1 MSPLVRSVPAV
12 LFVAALAGCS
22 GKGGQVGDF
31 TPPEA
36 NARKALEAAL
46 NHWKGGGQPGD
57 VPGTAPVVHVT
68 DSKWKAGQQLSSYEI
83 TGEEPV
89 TGSGPR
95 VFLVRLTPGKGAP
108 VETKYAVLGIDPLLV
123 YRDEDFQKLSG
134 AGK

>member
-1 MSPLVRSVPAV
+1 MKPIIRLLVVAVPL
-12 LFVAALAGCS
+12 LAAAGCS
-22 GKGGQVGDF
+22 SGKQVSDF

-57 VPGTAPVVHVT
+57 VPGTSPLVQVT
-68 DSKWKAGQQLSSYEI
+68 DSKWKAGQQLTAYEI

-89 TGSGPR
+89 AGAGPR
-95 VFLVRLTPGKGAP
+95 MFKVRLTPGKGEP
-108 VETKYAVLGIDPLLV
+108 VDTKYAVIGIDPLLV

-134 AGK
+134 TGK

>member
-1 MSPLVRSVPAV
+1 MSTHLRVALLATVTAV
-12 LFVAALAGCS
+12 AVGCS
-22 GKGGQVGDF
+22 SGKQVGDF

-57 VPGTAPVVHVT
+57 IPGTSPLVQVT
-68 DSKWKAGQQLSSYEI
+68 DSKWKAGQQLTAFEI

-89 TGSGPR
+89 AGSGPR
-95 VFLVRLTPGKGAP
+95 MFKVRLTPGKGAP
-108 VETKYAVLGIDPLLV
+108 VETKYAVIGIDPLLV

-134 AGK
+134 TGK

>member
-1 MSPLVRSVPAV
+1 MSPLLRTVPAV

-46 NHWKGGGQPGD
+46 THWQSGGQPGA
-57 VPGTAPVVHVT
+57 VPGTAPVVQVI
-68 DSKWKAGQQLSSYEI
+68 DSKWKAGQQLKSYEI

-95 VFLVRLTPGKGAP
+95 TFRVRLNTVKGPP
-108 VETKYAVLGIDPLLV
+108 VDTRYAVLGIDPLMV

-134 AGK
+134 TGQ